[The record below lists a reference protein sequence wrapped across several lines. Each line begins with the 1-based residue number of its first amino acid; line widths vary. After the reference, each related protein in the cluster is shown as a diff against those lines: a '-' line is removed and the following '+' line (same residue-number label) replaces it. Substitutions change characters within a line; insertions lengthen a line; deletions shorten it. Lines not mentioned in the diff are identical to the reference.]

1 MTLGDVFAF
10 LLPQWGDLLQWIFV
24 AIMSGMVLMTM
35 GCAYA
40 TAKPASWEAKWNRGT
55 PDDHSDDLDIEH
67 GSVTDLWHAVATWPE
82 KLAEIMPGML
92 LVVGLLGTFLGLGLA
107 LNHAS
112 QILGNPAALSAGGAA
127 SSMHELLGMLQGLG
141 TKFKTSTWGIIGF
154 VFLKIWSECTR
165 FEEKRLTWVIDKVKT
180 ELESRKKQAEQ
191 MAFAKQAALFT
202 RIEDAAGKI
211 VGGVAEQLAKMMDQN
226 RQLVTASAKL
236 AQKQSD
242 EVCQL
247 LAASREH
254 AGQNHLQLLEVLA
267 GDASARQDM
276 AERQLQANAD
286 ATAQLRDSQQLG
298 VTLLRE
304 QLETLGSQLQQTL
317 FAGAEQDKQQHAE
330 LLAGMDTLHHD
341 LQVVQ
346 QSAHATQQ
354 AMSSFTGSTEV
365 LVKKMAGAA
374 EGMAVGASEVG
385 NAANSLV
392 KAVDDFKNQ
401 FSEVL
406 QGVRDGLGSAIE
418 GMSRQASQTLE
429 TGSKQLAEATEEIS
443 KALAALSG
451 DVNKTMESVQGSIVH
466 AQEMQQNAM
475 TEFKATSLILNTNV
489 GVATNR
495 IEKLA
500 EPISQGLTAVSDASA
515 RMRDVGKITATV
527 NKTLQEMVV
536 AQNCIAAL
544 FLRLVPSLENMSEG
558 SVTIDKALSP
568 LHDMRELLA
577 NIQQSLNRLQPIE
590 TLQPQLQQFVEQL
603 SGMNHDSESQKLLQ
617 QLVEQLSELHE
628 LRSVPDTLTQLAGS
642 LGPLRSFLAGK
653 GAVTDSDTVSAE
665 QPDVATA

>member
-10 LLPQWGDLLQWIFV
+10 LLPQWGDLLQLIFV
-24 AIMSGMVLMTM
+24 LIMSAMVLLTM
-35 GCAYA
+35 VSAYA
-40 TAKPASWEAKWNRGT
+40 IAKPASWEAKWNRGT
-55 PDDHSDDLDIEH
+55 PDDQSDDLDIEH

-165 FEEKRLTWVIDKVKT
+165 FEEKRLTWVIGKVKT
-180 ELESRKKQAEQ
+180 ELESRKKHAEQ

-267 GDASARQDM
+267 ADASARQDM
-276 AERQLQANAD
+276 AERQLQANTD
-286 ATAQLRDSQQLG
+286 ATAQLRDSQQQG

-317 FAGAEQDKQQHAE
+317 FTEAEQDKQQHAE

-341 LQVVQ
+341 LQDVQ
-346 QSAHATQQ
+346 QSAQATQQ

-385 NAANSLV
+385 SAANSLV
-392 KAVDDFKNQ
+392 VAVDDFKDQ

-406 QGVRDGLGSAIE
+406 RGVREGLGSAIAN
-418 GMSRQASQTLE
+418 MSSQASQTLE
-429 TGSKQLAEATEEIS
+429 TGSKQLAEATKEIS
-443 KALAALSG
+443 EALAVLSG
-451 DVNKTMESVQGSIVH
+451 DVKATMTNVQTAIER
-466 AQEMQQNAM
+466 AQELQRNGAVVFTSSIEGLDERMKTITDTIAMLTTPIADGLKTIGNVSGHLRILSKGIEDVVTRFSEMLEAQKQASPQIIELTQTLQKLPASNA
-475 TEFKATSLILNTNV
+475 AI
-489 GVATNR
+489 
-495 IEKLA
+495 
-500 EPISQGLTAVSDASA
+500 SDA
-515 RMRDVGKITATV
+515 
-527 NKTLQEMVV
+527 LY
-536 AQNCIAAL
+536 
-544 FLRLVPSLENMSEG
+544 
-558 SVTIDKALSP
+558 P
-568 LHDMRELLA
+568 LADMRKLLA
-577 NIQQSLNRLQPIE
+577 NIQQSLDGLQSIE
-590 TLQPQLQQFVEQL
+590 ILQPQLQKIVEQL
-603 SGMNHDSESQKLLQ
+603 SSISHAPERQQLLR

-628 LRSVPDTLTQLAGS
+628 LKSVPDTLAQLASS
-642 LGPLRSFLAGK
+642 LEPLRSFLADK